1 MDGSYQC
8 PSGSQSSARLTSGI
22 TGMCWYSQRSCREFL
37 CVGQVPNAE
46 LYGTHD
52 FRRGHAK
59 DLQDSGAPYAVI
71 LAAGEWKG
79 RAVVSYLDLGEIE
92 RDVALEAAMLSD
104 DEGSA

>member
-1 MDGSYQC
+1 M
-8 PSGSQSSARLTSGI
+8 
-22 TGMCWYSQRSCREFL
+22 
-37 CVGQVPNAE
+37 
-46 LYGTHD
+46 
-52 FRRGHAK
+52 
-59 DLQDSGAPYAVI
+59 I